1 MVAEFMELKALFS
14 SFARSDQSWLR
25 RDTPKT
31 NLNLISKYWTRR
43 KTVYA
48 EIDVGSSR
56 RCIERTRTTKTMNSV
71 GQLGEE
77 DDEKADSFKIETTMV
92 RRITNLS
99 HHGSRFSQ
107 V

>member
-1 MVAEFMELKALFS
+1 MQIHIGPNTQQKCQVGLLLS
-14 SFARSDQSWLR
+14 QLGPWSWW
-25 RDTPKT
+25 TPK
-31 NLNLISKYWTRR
+31 

-48 EIDVGSSR
+48 EIDVRSSR
-56 RCIERTRTTKTMNSV
+56 RCIAGTRTTKTMNSV
-71 GQLGEE
+71 GQLGED

-99 HHGSRFSQ
+99 LRRSRFSQ